1 MLPTWHAGA
10 NHVVGPG
17 VRRAGRPASRPRP
30 PAFEAVSWSSYPGG
44 ARAVIVSTDGGA
56 RPCCMKRPICAGTAA
71 WPEVAGTGLVLTVTT
86 KVTTPA
92 WEAGTL
98 PAATGGVHAALQNE
112 AVP

>member
-17 VRRAGRPASRPRP
+17 VTKAGRTASRLVR

-71 WPEVAGTGLVLTVTT
+71 WPEVAGTGLGLTVTT
-86 KVTTPA
+86 KFTTPTG
-92 WEAGTL
+92 WAGTL
-98 PAATGGVHAALQNE
+98 PAATGGVPA
-112 AVP
+112 